1 MTRAIA
7 FRGSGGGRPLDQPG
21 RTITETD
28 IVNFA
33 GMTGDYDP
41 LHVDH
46 EFARQTPFGKPI
58 AHGLLG
64 LSLVAGLA
72 SQCPSVR
79 TIAFLKI
86 ESWEFLK
93 PIYIGDTVHAETEV
107 IAKNRQWSAHRL
119 RVTWRRQLI
128 NQAGDVVQ
136 AGVFQ
141 TLVADR
147 ESSPQVGRRSP
158 RRPPAALGR
167 QHASR
172 GRRSCC
178 RLTAPVTVSRAACSV
193 LRSSIAIVM
202 GPTPPGTG
210 VMCPATCLTCSIVD
224 VAHQTR
230 CLCG

>member
-1 MTRAIA
+1 MTE
-7 FRGSGGGRPLDQPG
+7 PLHFEDLAVGDRWISLG
-21 RTITETD
+21 RTVTETD

-107 IAKNRQWSAHRL
+107 LTKNANGRRTGF
-119 RVTWRRQLI
+119 VTWRRCLV
-128 NQAGDVVQ
+128 NQVGDVVQ
-136 AGVFQ
+136 SGIFQ
-141 TLVADR
+141 TLVSVAQIHR
-147 ESSPQVGRRSP
+147 KQSEIPT
-158 RRPPAALGR
+158 AAAVVPS
-167 QHASR
+167 QHA
-172 GRRSCC
+172 
-178 RLTAPVTVSRAACSV
+178 PVNVNVSVKRAV
-193 LRSSIAIVM
+193 
-202 GPTPPGTG
+202 G
-210 VMCPATCLTCSIVD
+210 
-224 VAHQTR
+224 
-230 CLCG
+230 